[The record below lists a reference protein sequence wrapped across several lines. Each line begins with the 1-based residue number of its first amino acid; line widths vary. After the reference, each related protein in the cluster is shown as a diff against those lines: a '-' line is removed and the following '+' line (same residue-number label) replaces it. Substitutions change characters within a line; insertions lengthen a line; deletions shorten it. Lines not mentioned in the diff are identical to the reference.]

1 MAEEFK
7 MIESDNDQVDLLG
20 GGGQDLANAFEQSCQ
35 LEDLKNQLRTNIPG
49 LKAQP
54 GAPGL
59 DHHQTN
65 NNTEAGDT
73 ESSEEQVLKIKQQMK
88 DQ

>member
-1 MAEEFK
+1 M
-7 MIESDNDQVDLLG
+7 SV
-20 GGGQDLANAFEQSCQ
+20 
-35 LEDLKNQLRTNIPG
+35 PG
-49 LKAQP
+49 LSMA

-73 ESSEEQVLKIKQQMK
+73 ESSEEQAFKI
-88 DQ
+88 

>member
-1 MAEEFK
+1 M
-7 MIESDNDQVDLLG
+7 G
-20 GGGQDLANAFEQSCQ
+20 GADLADAFEQSCQ
-35 LEDLKNQLRTNIPG
+35 LEDLKNQLRMNVPG
-49 LKAQP
+49 LKSEP

-73 ESSEEQVLKIKQQMK
+73 ESSEE
-88 DQ
+88 